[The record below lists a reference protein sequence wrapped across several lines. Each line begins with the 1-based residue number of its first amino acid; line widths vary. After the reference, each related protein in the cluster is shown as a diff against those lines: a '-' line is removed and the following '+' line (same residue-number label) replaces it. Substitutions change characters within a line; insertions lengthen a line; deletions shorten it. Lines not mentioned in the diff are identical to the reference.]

1 MQILIEDYNPLW
13 GRLFESVR
21 GRLLTA
27 IGFANP
33 QIEHIGS
40 TSMRGMMA
48 KPIIDI
54 LIGLP
59 NQEQLNDI
67 IAPLNAL
74 GYTYIKKFE
83 QDVPNRRFFVF
94 SDNFEPQ
101 IIDCEDE
108 FPSGNQSRK
117 FHIHAFECKS
127 YDWNRHI
134 AMRDFLRV
142 NDSEMKAYKEFKYR
156 LSKMDFEGTLDYSE
170 AKDSFLKD
178 LERKSLEWY
187 KIEIKDYVRN

>member
-1 MQILIEDYNPLW
+1 MQIIIEDYNPLW
-13 GRLFESVR
+13 KRRFESER
-21 GRLLTA
+21 DRLLTA
-27 IGFANP
+27 IAFANP

-40 TSMRGMMA
+40 TSIKGMVA

-67 IAPLNAL
+67 IAPLIAL

-83 QDVPNRRFFVF
+83 QDIPNRRFLVF
-94 SDNFEPQ
+94 FDNVEPH

-108 FPSGNQSRK
+108 FPSGNQSRR

-134 AMRDFLRV
+134 AMRDYLRV
-142 NDSEMKAYKEFKYR
+142 NCSEMKAYKELKYR
-156 LSKMDFEGTLDYSE
+156 LSKMDFEGTLDYSA
-170 AKDSFLKD
+170 AKGSFLKE

-187 KIEIKDYVRN
+187 GI